1 MEDIMK
7 FKRPSRINSGID
19 MTPIIDVVFQLLAFF
34 MITST
39 YIKTS
44 AINVDLPKSKT
55 SDVQPIRE
63 AVITLYKNGGITINE
78 QPISLL
84 DLGVKIKELYIK
96 DKDIVVT
103 IRGDKGVSYGTMIET
118 MDIVRLAGVKRLSL
132 ATIAKD

>member
-1 MEDIMK
+1 MK